1 MLEGGGR
8 TPVLPPAELKAMGFA
23 MAAYPTTLIFRVA
36 RTIERALEDM
46 KAGRP
51 GSPGDSVDFDAFK
64 AITNYDKWA
73 GIEDKYLRPERGNG

>member
-8 TPVLPPAELKAMGFA
+8 TPVLPPAELKALGFA
-23 MAAYPTTLIFRVA
+23 MAAYPTTVIFRVA
-36 RTIERALEDM
+36 RTIERALEDL

-51 GSPGDSVDFDAFK
+51 GASDDSVDFDGFK

-73 GIEDKYLRPERGNG
+73 DIEDKYRGNA